1 MSEEG
6 KDKKNLLLMSP
17 MLHQG
22 GFERVCVQTA
32 RLLKDDFHTAI
43 LIFSDKDINYDISGL
58 EVINI
63 DVPSSKGLPAKV
75 RNILLRIKKVREV
88 KKNRKIDIAYS
99 FGSSANIVNVLSR
112 TKEKIYT
119 GIRCST
125 DTENPREVR
134 LLTTRSDRVLSCSKE
149 IMRQL
154 SGEYGYSRSAYIYN
168 PLNIEDIRE
177 KAKEKVDDIPF
188 KKDGAGS
195 PEESVK
201 LIVGMGRDDRIKGF
215 WHLVKAFSIAE
226 KEIPGARLVLL
237 GAGSFEGCRK
247 LAEDLKVSSKVAFP
261 GVRKNPFPYVA
272 AADLYVLSSNHE
284 GFPNALLEAMALER
298 PVIAADCKTGPREI
312 LLSDEAYEEL
322 LKEKPDGSSTDKTIE
337 GDFGI
342 LVPDMGDE
350 PDYNAAV
357 ITEGERELARQM
369 IRLLRDEKALRDY
382 GKKAGEH
389 VRVYSPERYRQ
400 DLARLLR
407 EEI

>member
-1 MSEEG
+1 MSVPEKE
-6 KDKKNLLLMSP
+6 KKNLLLMSP

-32 RLLKDDFHTAI
+32 RLLQEDFNTAI

-58 EVINI
+58 DVINI
-63 DVPSSKGLPAKV
+63 NVPSSRGIPAKV
-75 RNILLRIKKVREV
+75 RNIIRRIRKVREV
-88 KKNRKIDIAYS
+88 KKNRKTDIAYS

-112 TKEKIYT
+112 AGEKVYT

-125 DTENPREVR
+125 DTENPREVN
-134 LLTTRSDRVLSCSKE
+134 LLTARSDRVLSCSKE

-154 SGEYGYSRSAYIYN
+154 RSEYDYSGSAYIYN
-168 PLNIEDIRE
+168 PLNIKDISE
-177 KAKEKVDDIPF
+177 KAAEKVLDLPF
-188 KKDGAGS
+188 GKGGDA
-195 PEESVK
+195 PTEEPVK
-201 LIVGMGRDDRIKGF
+201 LVMGMGRDDRIKGF
-215 WHLVKAFSIAE
+215 WHLVKAFSIVSE
-226 KEIPGARLVLL
+226 RIPEARLVLL

-247 LAEDLKVSSKVAFP
+247 LAEDLKISSKVSFP

-312 LLSDEAYEEL
+312 ILSDEEYENL
-322 LKEKPDGSSTDKTIE
+322 LKEIPDGSSTKRTID
-337 GDFGI
+337 GSFGI

-350 PDYNAAV
+350 PDYNAAL

-369 IRLLRDEKALRDY
+369 IRLLGDEQLSLQY
-382 GKKAGEH
+382 GKKAGGH
-389 VRVYSPERYRQ
+389 VRIYSPERYRQ
-400 DLARLLR
+400 DLTRILR